1 MRVHQQAAPS
11 VTAEHEAFAVRKDGS
26 VFPIRITLGKAELPG
41 QTLFIGFV
49 TDISDRV
56 AMERELFARELQYR
70 TLISNIP
77 GVAFRC
83 QASAPWAVI
92 FISEAIEKLTGWEAE
107 KFFTQEINLG
117 DLVHPDDTFID
128 RELHEALT
136 EKRSYTLEY
145 RMLHRDGSERWVSES
160 ASGVYDDAGKLT
172 WIDGVLIDITES
184 KRRAAE
190 FEGVV
195 KAIRRALVVVEFD
208 MNGEVL
214 DTNENFLTLTGYSLS
229 DVVGKHHREL
239 YLSQEGESE
248 NAHHFWDGLNTGYFQ
263 SGEFC
268 LLGRNDKPVWVQAT
282 YNPIFDAD
290 GKPWKVFQIAL
301 DLTDRKAMETDLV
314 YSRDRAEQ
322 ASIAKGMFLANMSHE
337 IRTPMNAIIG
347 FTELLI
353 DSPLQPTQLKQLKT
367 VRQSARSLLGLLN
380 DILDTAKLERGA
392 LELDASPFSL
402 KDLCRE
408 IISELGVQADKKRL
422 SLILDYPATTRDL
435 VTGDMLRVR
444 QVLINLLGN
453 AIKFTEEG
461 QVTLRVQDNGGPL
474 TLQVIDT
481 GIGIPADRIQHI
493 FTPFTQADASMARR
507 FGGTGLG
514 TTIARQLTELMGGS
528 ITVTSEPGQ
537 GSCFK
542 VRLPLPAAQALSL
555 PVTVQKPDLPPLKIL
570 IVDDVPQNIELLE
583 LMLTRDG
590 HKVTS
595 ANGGL
600 EAWILNQEDTFDVV
614 LMDIQMPG
622 VDGLQTTRII
632 RTWEQLHQRSATPI
646 IALTASVLEQDR
658 QDARLAGMDGF
669 ASKPIN
675 IVELYHEIAQCL
687 DLQSAAQP
695 QLPLF
700 ETGTFETS
708 DAFEAATGAPPSAS
722 DVVIDWATAT
732 RRWGDRATLVQAIE
746 RFCQDYQQQS
756 PLAQRPQPSAEAHR
770 LKGTAANLGLSALAC
785 VAQTIEQKQT
795 LTPDLAEEFE
805 AAFAE
810 VAQQL
815 TPHLHPEQS
824 ATTRPLALV
833 ERALL
838 LSLQS
843 AYSHGSFDEKS
854 YAQLKQ
860 AVPAAVLKPLDEALE
875 QFDFDTALRL
885 VAHWL
890 ETAGLKGTDIPLP
903 ARIVAIADVFDALT
917 SERPYKKAWTAAEA
931 SAHITDQAGIHFD
944 PELVKAFN
952 RALPKILAIQE
963 ELREPLKELKA
974 ELAGA

>member
-1 MRVHQQAAPS
+1 
-11 VTAEHEAFAVRKDGS
+11 
-26 VFPIRITLGKAELPG
+26 
-41 QTLFIGFV
+41 
-49 TDISDRV
+49 
-56 AMERELFARELQYR
+56 
-70 TLISNIP
+70 
-77 GVAFRC
+77 
-83 QASAPWAVI
+83 
-92 FISEAIEKLTGWEAE
+92 
-107 KFFTQEINLG
+107 
-117 DLVHPDDTFID
+117 
-128 RELHEALT
+128 
-136 EKRSYTLEY
+136 
-145 RMLHRDGSERWVSES
+145 
-160 ASGVYDDAGKLT
+160 
-172 WIDGVLIDITES
+172 
-184 KRRAAE
+184 
-190 FEGVV
+190 
-195 KAIRRALVVVEFD
+195 
-208 MNGEVL
+208 
-214 DTNENFLTLTGYSLS
+214 
-229 DVVGKHHREL
+229 
-239 YLSQEGESE
+239 
-248 NAHHFWDGLNTGYFQ
+248 
-263 SGEFC
+263 
-268 LLGRNDKPVWVQAT
+268 
-282 YNPIFDAD
+282 
-290 GKPWKVFQIAL
+290 
-301 DLTDRKAMETDLV
+301 
-314 YSRDRAEQ
+314 
-322 ASIAKGMFLANMSHE
+322 
-337 IRTPMNAIIG
+337 
-347 FTELLI
+347 
-353 DSPLQPTQLKQLKT
+353 
-367 VRQSARSLLGLLN
+367 
-380 DILDTAKLERGA
+380 
-392 LELDASPFSL
+392 
-402 KDLCRE
+402 
-408 IISELGVQADKKRL
+408 
-422 SLILDYPATTRDL
+422 
-435 VTGDMLRVR
+435 MLRVR

-600 EAWILNQEDTFDVV
+600 EAWILYQEDTFDVV

-824 ATTRPLALV
+824 ATATPLALV

-931 SAHITDQAGIHFD
+931 VAHITDQVGIHFD

>member
-1 MRVHQQAAPS
+1 MLAGNLILRYRQLYGQLREGESRLRAVVDTAADGIITIDAQGAILALNNAAETMFGWQLAELKFKNISTLIPETFAAGPDHYVRVHQQAAPS

-136 EKRSYTLEY
+136 KKRSYTLEY

-248 NAHHFWDGLNTGYFQ
+248 NAHNFWDGLNTGYFQ

-422 SLILDYPATTRDL
+422 SLILDYPTTTRDL

-600 EAWILNQEDTFDVV
+600 EAWILYQEDTFDVV

-732 RRWGDRATLVQAIE
+732 R
-746 RFCQDYQQQS
+746 
-756 PLAQRPQPSAEAHR
+756 LAR
-770 LKGTAANLGLSALAC
+770 TIALYHH
-785 VAQTIEQKQT
+785 EKW
-795 LTPDLAEEFE
+795 DGSGY
-805 AAFAE
+805 
-810 VAQQL
+810 
-815 TPHLHPEQS
+815 PE
-824 ATTRPLALV
+824 
-833 ERALL
+833 
-838 LSLQS
+838 
-843 AYSHGSFDEKS
+843 
-854 YAQLKQ
+854 
-860 AVPAAVLKPLDEALE
+860 
-875 QFDFDTALRL
+875 
-885 VAHWL
+885 
-890 ETAGLKGTDIPLP
+890 GLKGTDIPLP

-931 SAHITDQAGIHFD
+931 VAHITDQVGIHFD